1 MKKIY
6 LIALASL
13 IIILSGCSK
22 DAKDTAKEA
31 TLTPK
36 EATQIAKEA
45 YVYGFPLVLN
55 YKTMYSYAVDKKS
68 PEYKGDFLPPPY
80 NAFTHVSK

>member
-45 YVYGFPLVLN
+45 YVYGFPLVL
-55 YKTMYSYAVDKKS
+55 KEPLKKS
-68 PEYKGDFLPPPY
+68 LLNEII
-80 NAFTHVSK
+80 ATS

>member
-1 MKKIY
+1 MKNIY

-31 TLTPK
+31 TLTPN
-36 EATQIAKEA
+36 EAKQIAKEA
-45 YVYGFPLVLN
+45 
-55 YKTMYSYAVDKKS
+55 
-68 PEYKGDFLPPPY
+68 FLRLSFSTQLQ
-80 NAFTHVSK
+80 NDVRLCCR